1 MEGALLFAAANND
14 AGKVALL
21 LSQGARV
28 DVREH
33 GFTPLLV
40 AAQLGHTEVCKLLL
54 KTGKANVKETTP
66 NGFTPLLLAAHD
78 GNTEVCKLLL
88 DMGNA
93 DIEETASDGNSA
105 MNQAARQGHASTVAL
120 LLSKGAKVD
129 IRGWGWT
136 PLLAAA
142 QRGHT
147 LVCELLLEKSNA
159 DIEES
164 EPRGNTALNLA
175 AHHCHVNTV
184 ALLLSKGAQVDTR
197 DKLGFTPLLSAAQIG
212 HIGVCELLLVNGC
225 GLEEREPDT
234 QYTALHYAA
243 IYGYQSL
250 LQLLLLSHKANVC
263 SVDKLGG
270 TPLHLASQEGH
281 IASVETLLQAGADPL
296 LPNKKGALPIHLAAN
311 DNHPEVVKVLIEQGG
326 CSPDQVTIDCTVHGV
341 MCI

>member
-1 MEGALLFAAANND
+1 MPTSHGSLIGTIINAQSSLSISSSPFEDKDQLQTKFHTTKQMEGALVYAAANND

-28 DVREH
+28 DVKEN

-40 AAQLGHTEVCKLLL
+40 AAQFGHTEVCKLLL
-54 KTGKANVKETTP
+54 KTGKANVKETTS
-66 NGFTPLLLAAHD
+66 NGF
-78 GNTEVCKLLL
+78 
-88 DMGNA
+88 
-93 DIEETASDGNSA
+93 
-105 MNQAARQGHASTVAL
+105 
-120 LLSKGAKVD
+120 
-129 IRGWGWT
+129 T

-147 LVCELLLEKSNA
+147 LVCELLLDKSNA

-164 EPRGNTALNLA
+164 ESRGNTALNLA

-184 ALLLSKGAQVDTR
+184 ALLLSKGANVNTR

-212 HIGVCELLLVNGC
+212 HIGVCELLLANGC

-250 LQLLLLSHKANVC
+250 IQLLLSHKANIC

-281 IASVETLLQAGADPL
+281 IASVGTLLRAGADPL
-296 LPNKKGALPIHLAAN
+296 LPNRKGALPIHLAAN
-311 DNHPEVVKVLIEQGG
+311 DNHHEVVKALIEQGG
-326 CSPDQVTIDCTVHGV
+326 CSPDQVTIDCTVCCV
-341 MCI
+341 MCISLLFRQTPRMGEHH